1 MISSLVTVLGGISIA
16 IISYV
21 LFSLFYR
28 YAIDVEVDEINKNII
43 SGTFIEPIIARLCKL
58 NKYLQFETLASS
70 IDRKLVLAG
79 NPGKGL
85 NGFEYISIVE
95 LLAFLVFTIFLVAL
109 ILIGQLSSL
118 TILLVFIIT
127 VIVAWVSFEWLNNQ
141 VSYRRKEI
149 SRLFPYFLDLSVMTI
164 ESGASF
170 LETVDIYIRDNPNN
184 ALSEELTMFS
194 SEVNMGTTFEE
205 ALLNFEHRINAEEV
219 QNTLRAIQ
227 QGQKMGTPMANVLRD
242 QADTVRFKRTQNAER
257 AAEEMKVKLQGPA
270 MLLMV
275 SVLLLILGPA
285 LVEVLN
291 SGVF

>member
-1 MISSLVTVLGGISIA
+1 MLNSLVPILGGISIA
-16 IISYV
+16 ILSYV

-28 YAIDVEVDEINKNII
+28 YAIDVEVDEINKNIA

-85 NGFEYISIVE
+85 NGYEYISITE
-95 LLAFLVFTIFLVAL
+95 LIAFLVFTIFLVAL
-109 ILIGQLSSL
+109 ILIGQLSSF
-118 TILLVFIIT
+118 TILLVIIIT
-127 VIVAWVSFEWLNNQ
+127 AIVTWVSFEWLNNQ
-141 VSYRRKEI
+141 VSFRRKDI
-149 SRLFPYFLDLSVMTI
+149 SRLFPYFLDLSVMTM
-164 ESGASF
+164 EAGTSF
-170 LETVDIYIRDNPNN
+170 LETVDIYIRDNPDN
-184 ALSEELTMFS
+184 ALTEELTMFA

-205 ALLNFEHRINAEEV
+205 ALINFEHRISAEEV
-219 QNTLRAIQ
+219 QNTLRAIR
-227 QGQKMGTPMANVLRD
+227 QGQKMGTPMASVLRD
-242 QADTVRFKRTQNAER
+242 QAETVRFKRTQNAER

-291 SGVF
+291 